1 MHWRVE
7 IGMKRYTLHQVL
19 WNIYLERE
27 IIAFVR
33 MRLKIILEIES
44 KQIMENS
51 GSASI
56 VADLKSQFSRIFWQL
71 SWNSFIDNLTSK
83 SRLRLVQAYMWDFYT
98 YLLATSRFNIEIRY
112 SIANRLNERQL
123 FKAMISDDESCETC
137 PQFNGLKKLSIKIA
151 ILKNKCMNYLFAQ
164 WMSLPKCLVVS
175 FTG

>member
-19 WNIYLERE
+19 WNIYLERDHS
-27 IIAFVR
+27 FCYY
-33 MRLKIILEIES
+33 ES
-44 KQIMENS
+44 KNNFENRIKANN
-51 GSASI
+51 GKFWICFYCCWFEISI
-56 VADLKSQFSRIFWQL
+56 FSNSLAIIV
-71 SWNSFIDNLTSK
+71 NSFIDNLTSK

>member
-33 MRLKIILEIES
+33 MSLKIILEIES

-98 YLLATSRFNIEIRY
+98 YLLATSRFNIEI
-112 SIANRLNERQL
+112 
-123 FKAMISDDESCETC
+123 FKSMISDDESCETC